1 MRFVARHALPTFVT
15 FSMKSIDTFMSNS
28 DTFLRENSDTFM
40 TIHHVF
46 PVIPTSCAF
55 LFCDRGWTISV
66 SYFERS
72 IHILYLKLSNLED

>member
-1 MRFVARHALPTFVT
+1 MRFVARHALTTFVT

-46 PVIPTSCAF
+46 PVIRTSCAF
-55 LFCDRGWTISV
+55 LF
-66 SYFERS
+66 
-72 IHILYLKLSNLED
+72 L